1 MGYRPKRQTFKL
13 VFEDGTEFDG
23 LVVRTTSPSLGV
35 LQETMRLAGGPGGE
49 GDQIGAVRDVADQGV
64 GRADAGERAGPRPF
78 GRGIDRW
85 VAVGAAIDPAT
96 GRPNEKPSELA
107 ITETILNVAE
117 RFGQSPF
124 DVMDWDVS
132 VLQMLAIEAR
142 GRREE
147 EV

>member
-1 MGYRPKRQTFKL
+1 
-13 VFEDGTEFDG
+13 
-23 LVVRTTSPSLGV
+23 
-35 LQETMRLAGGPGGE
+35 
-49 GDQIGAVRDVADQGV
+49 
-64 GRADAGERAGPRPF
+64 
-78 GRGIDRW
+78 
-85 VAVGAAIDPAT
+85 
-96 GRPNEKPSELA
+96 
-107 ITETILNVAE
+107 LNVAE